1 MKVKVLAPIVTAEG
15 YAMPG
20 EVVEMTKAQALSA
33 GANVEVIETKEV
45 KVTPAPVVVEAKV
58 IAKAP
63 VKVESKQIIKKP
75 VKKAAKKK

>member
-45 KVTPAPVVVEAKV
+45 KVTPAPVVVETKV
-58 IAKAP
+58 ISKAP
-63 VKVESKQIIKKP
+63 AKVESKQIKKS
-75 VKKAAKKK
+75 VKKAARKK

>member
-33 GANVEVIETKEV
+33 GANVEAIEIKEV
-45 KVTPAPVVVEAKV
+45 KVTPAPAVVETKV
-58 IAKAP
+58 ISKAP
-63 VKVESKQIIKKP
+63 AKVESRQIKKP
-75 VKKAAKKK
+75 VKKAARKK

>member
-45 KVTPAPVVVEAKV
+45 KVTPAPTVVETKV
-58 IAKAP
+58 ISKAP
-63 VKVESKQIIKKP
+63 AKVESRQIKKP
-75 VKKAAKKK
+75 VKKAARKK

>member
-45 KVTPAPVVVEAKV
+45 KVTPAPAVVEAKV

-63 VKVESKQIIKKP
+63 AKVESKQIKKP
-75 VKKAAKKK
+75 VKKAARKK